1 MACETGFISAPR
13 PRLAFRRFDPAARVS
28 AVLDGSHTT
37 MTTTTFRDRAGRSI
51 GLASV
56 NSIDEL
62 DVAVI
67 DGMFER
73 RYIVDIRHSGASCRT
88 CGGACDHGTRVE
100 HALADHGLLE
110 GGS

>member
-1 MACETGFISAPR
+1 
-13 PRLAFRRFDPAARVS
+13 
-28 AVLDGSHTT
+28 

-56 NSIDEL
+56 HSLDEL

-67 DGMFER
+67 DGMFKR
-73 RYIVDIRHSGASCRT
+73 RYIVDIRHSGATCRT
-88 CGGACDHGTRVE
+88 CAGVCAHGERVE